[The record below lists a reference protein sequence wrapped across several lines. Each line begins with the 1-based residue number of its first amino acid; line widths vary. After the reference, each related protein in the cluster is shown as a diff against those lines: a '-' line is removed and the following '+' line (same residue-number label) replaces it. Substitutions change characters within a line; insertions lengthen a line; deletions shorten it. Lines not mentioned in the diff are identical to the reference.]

1 MIIVQA
7 EALVLHTCYLSE
19 EDSESVKAQ
28 ARDLAARYH
37 GDEEEYYEQAVE
49 ELYNE
54 GVIDLYGD
62 STESDFSTER
72 IARAYEEREKDDDDE
87 DDNEEGGDD

>member
-1 MIIVQA
+1 MIKVEA
-7 EALVLHTCYLSE
+7 EALVLYTCYLSE
-19 EDSESVKAQ
+19 EDSGRVKEQ

-49 ELYNE
+49 ELYHE
-54 GVIDLYGD
+54 GVIELYSN

-72 IARAYEEREKDDDDE
+72 IARAYDDGEEDEDEQEDDEEGDDD
-87 DDNEEGGDD
+87 